1 MDELA
6 KDAGV
11 AGGELV
17 DEGDSTLPGAFN
29 ERGPIQSIDRAAN
42 VLALFDEHVRTL
54 SPGLVAERLGLNRT
68 TAHRYLQALQSA
80 GFLTPSYGP
89 GPLLDQLSGLV
100 STRQQILTLAPS
112 IMRHLSDRSGLTVV
126 LSFLGRSGAV
136 VTLVEEALEGTILL
150 TIRVGTLLEIRAAQS
165 RALLAFQSD
174 PNIVSRVLSGLQPAE
189 RQVEQAELAK
199 VRQERIAWADL
210 KRTGLTS
217 VAAPV
222 FRGHE
227 VQAAMALLGTDGL
240 LGGDGQAAHRV
251 ELLRETADE
260 LSALIT
266 T

>member
-1 MDELA
+1 MDISA
-6 KDAGV
+6 KDPADV
-11 AGGELV
+11 GEEHV
-17 DEGDSTLPGAFN
+17 DKVDSTLPGTFS

-54 SPGLVAERLGLNRT
+54 NPVLVAERLGLNRT
-68 TAHRYLQALQSA
+68 TAHRYLQALQTA

-100 STRQQILTLAPS
+100 SPRQQILTLAPS
-112 IMRHLSDRSGLTVV
+112 IMRHLSDRSGLTAV

-136 VTLVEEALEGTILL
+136 VTLVAESLEGTILL
-150 TIRVGTLLEIRAAQS
+150 TVRVGTLLEIRAAQS

-174 PNIVSRVLSGLQPAE
+174 PSIVARVLADLQPAE
-189 RQVEQAELAK
+189 RQEEQAELAR
-199 VRQERIAWADL
+199 VRQNRVAWADL
-210 KRTGLTS
+210 KRTGLAS

-222 FRGHE
+222 FRAHE
-227 VQAAMALLGTDGL
+227 VQAAMALIGTEGL
-240 LGGDGQAAHRV
+240 LGGKGQSAHRV
-251 ELLRETADE
+251 ELLREAAEE